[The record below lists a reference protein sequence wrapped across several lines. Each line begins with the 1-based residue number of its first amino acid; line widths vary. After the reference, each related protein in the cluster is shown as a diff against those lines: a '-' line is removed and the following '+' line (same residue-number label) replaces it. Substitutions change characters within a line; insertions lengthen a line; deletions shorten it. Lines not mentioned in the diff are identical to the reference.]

1 MPVPQRLNRS
11 LQRALGAEAAEDL
24 VNLLDGV
31 ELHRSELRAFRESMR
46 AEFAELRGELDR
58 QAAALRLEMTASQ
71 AALRQDVMA
80 SVSALRQEMTAS
92 HAALGER
99 IETVKSE
106 LMKWSLVFWTGAVLA
121 IAGLVIALH

>member
-1 MPVPQRLNRS
+1 MTVPQRLTRG

-31 ELHRSELRAFRESMR
+31 ELQRSELRAFQEGMR
-46 AEFAELRGELDR
+46 ADFAEFRGAVER
-58 QAAALRLEMTASQ
+58 QLAALRLEMT
-71 AALRQDVMA
+71 
-80 SVSALRQEMTAS
+80 TS

-99 IETVKSE
+99 ISGVEAR

-121 IAGLVIALH
+121 IAGLVVAIR